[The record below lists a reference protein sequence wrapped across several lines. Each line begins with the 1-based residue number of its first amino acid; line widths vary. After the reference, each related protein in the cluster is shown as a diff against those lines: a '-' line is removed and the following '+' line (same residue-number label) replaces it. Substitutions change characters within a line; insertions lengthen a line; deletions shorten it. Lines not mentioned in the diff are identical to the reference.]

1 MIKDLLMQIQMYI
14 TSKYLL
20 IHYGVK
26 TMKNKEKYTNINNPT
41 LIVREV
47 IGIDVKRMQRE
58 AEEYFYSNN
67 QKYVLIKTQTLYQY
81 MTTIDRNYK
90 INDQRKKTISR
101 GLKKAVFRELLDN
114 FNKADI
120 KEDVYEDKMGN
131 QSSYFAIIFRNANY
145 LDYLKNKKKNNTIG
159 DYRKVMTS
167 MRLDPILK
175 QDIQSYCRQHGT
187 TMSNLT
193 DRLYRQ
199 FLTEKKDGDSKMTL

>member
-1 MIKDLLMQIQMYI
+1 MR
-14 TSKYLL
+14 
-20 IHYGVK
+20 
-26 TMKNKEKYTNINNPT
+26 NKKKYTNTDNPT

-47 IGIDVKRMQRE
+47 VDIDVKRMRKN

-67 QKYVLIKTQTLYQY
+67 QKKVLVNTQTLYQY

-101 GLKKAVFRELLDN
+101 GLKKAVFRELLGN

-120 KEDVYEDKMGN
+120 KENVYEDKMGN
-131 QSSYFAIIFRNANY
+131 QSPYFAIIFRNANY
-145 LDYLKNKKKNNTIG
+145 LDPLKNKKKNNTVG

-199 FLTEKKDGDSKMTL
+199 FLAEQKDVDSKMTL